1 MQEVR
6 AALRVWE
13 FTTWAA
19 VLLQFLLGNTNSS
32 LQRISVRVSFHGHH
46 SKEKSTF
53 RVLYLLYYMR
63 ATVFQ
68 KKCLLDFK
76 TNKWIKTT
84 PWQHKALFLSL
95 LLNHTSFKNTLWR
108 GQLAQNITLPIKQS
122 QLRANVCSEMYQK
135 ACGTPSA
142 LPISSKEAHC

>member
-19 VLLQFLLGNTNSS
+19 VLLQFLLGNMNSS

-46 SKEKSTF
+46 SKRSPLSVFYICFITWELQFF
-53 RVLYLLYYMR
+53 RRNAYWILKQM
-63 ATVFQ
+63 
-68 KKCLLDFK
+68 KKK
-76 TNKWIKTT
+76 NT
-84 PWQHKALFLSL
+84 PWQHNALFLSL
-95 LLNHTSFKNTLWR
+95 LLNHTSFRITLWR
-108 GQLAQNITLPIKQS
+108 GQLAQNIILPIKQS

-142 LPISSKEAHC
+142 LPMSSKEAHC